1 MLFPSHRAGNA
12 CSLFLSDRANK
23 DGLEISSRV
32 VQYHVHGP
40 LKSSPIELYIIFF
53 PENHFSLAKQ
63 FWQHTGLGISS
74 RLAERC
80 LSVLDSQDQLQ
91 DPAHETYLRE
101 SEDQKSLLES
111 GSLAKQVIKNP
122 IADLLTRELPLP
134 YPEGGSAEVGSS
146 ISTTRIREVS
156 EDDVYLYPSGMAAIW
171 SSHQLVL
178 GTRPPTRS
186 VCFG

>member
-1 MLFPSHRAGNA
+1 MLFPSRKVADS
-12 CSLFLSDRANK
+12 CRSFMMDRANK
-23 DGLEISSRV
+23 LGIDIPIRLVQHVIHGSPGSS
-32 VQYHVHGP
+32 H
-40 LKSSPIELYIIFF
+40 IELHIVLF
-53 PENHFSLAKQ
+53 PENHFPIAKQ

-74 RLAERC
+74 RLAQRC

-101 SEDQKSLLES
+101 SEDQKSLLEN
-111 GSLAKQVIKNP
+111 GSLAKQVIKGR

-134 YPEGGSAEVGSS
+134 HTEGESAEVGSS